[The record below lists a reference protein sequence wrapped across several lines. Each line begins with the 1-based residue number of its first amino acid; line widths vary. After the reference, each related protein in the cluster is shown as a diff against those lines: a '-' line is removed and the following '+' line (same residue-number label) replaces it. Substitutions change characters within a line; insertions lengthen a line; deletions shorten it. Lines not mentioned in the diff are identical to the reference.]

1 VTLVP
6 LQIWHLSEQLV
17 ELDDCFVSL
26 SVDIK
31 TKVNFT
37 SIYSY
42 YKTICQFVS
51 FDIQTFVHLELGKS
65 DVVSINQTIFKDY
78 AHSCIDNYYQ
88 SKAGLPSLL
97 SQHSIFH
104 TT

>member
-1 VTLVP
+1 
-6 LQIWHLSEQLV
+6 LQIWHLSEQSV
-17 ELDDCFVSL
+17 ELDDCFVSF

-31 TKVNFT
+31 IKINFT

-51 FDIQTFVHLELGKS
+51 FDIQTSVHLELGKS
-65 DVVSINQTIFKDY
+65 DLASISQTIFEDY
-78 AHSCIDNYYQ
+78 AHSCIDNYSQ

-97 SQHSIFH
+97 NQHSILH